1 MTRVI
6 EFLISLAIVAVLF
19 LVVGVFLPSHRHV
32 SHQQETNHPVRQ
44 VFDTINSFKR
54 FGDWHPLRMHDPAI
68 QYTVSGPEAGV
79 GAKLAYA
86 SQNKRIGEGS
96 YEITRSE
103 LDSQVEFA
111 IQSPSY
117 GYDKTSIITLD
128 ERGKTVGI
136 DWEYDVDYGFD
147 IFGRYAGLYVTRTV
161 GDDMKLGLGN
171 LVGLLATMPNFDYST
186 IEVATVPV
194 QPQNLLYVSTTADRN
209 ITAVE
214 NAMILA
220 LKDLRAAIASNG
232 LEAAA
237 SPRLITTNFGS
248 DKYEFDIAIP
258 VRRPVPGEAA
268 AVAEAPAA
276 EAPADA
282 AAATDAAA
290 TDEVAGAEPAP
301 AAPIDLT
308 IQPYPALLEGL
319 NLPSNVLS
327 GQSYAGL
334 ALSTDYQGHPAAL
347 PLIRDMLR
355 SFGAAHGLTVH
366 DRTFEEYL
374 TEITETAAEEARFK
388 VYWPIQGGVVPT
400 PPTPPAGTAPADPAA
415 AATPPAP

>member
-171 LVGLLATMPNFDYST
+171 LVGPAGHDAEFRLLH
-186 IEVATVPV
+186 
-194 QPQNLLYVSTTADRN
+194 DRSGH
-209 ITAVE
+209 
-214 NAMILA
+214 
-220 LKDLRAAIASNG
+220 RAG
-232 LEAAA
+232 AA
-237 SPRLITTNFGS
+237 
-248 DKYEFDIAIP
+248 
-258 VRRPVPGEAA
+258 
-268 AVAEAPAA
+268 
-276 EAPADA
+276 
-282 AAATDAAA
+282 
-290 TDEVAGAEPAP
+290 AEPAVRVDHGRPQHHGGRERDDPGAQGP
-301 AAPIDLT
+301 AR
-308 IQPYPALLEGL
+308 
-319 NLPSNVLS
+319 
-327 GQSYAGL
+327 
-334 ALSTDYQGHPAAL
+334 
-347 PLIRDMLR
+347 RDR
-355 SFGAAHGLTVH
+355 VQ
-366 DRTFEEYL
+366 RT
-374 TEITETAAEEARFK
+374 
-388 VYWPIQGGVVPT
+388 
-400 PPTPPAGTAPADPAA
+400 
-415 AATPPAP
+415 